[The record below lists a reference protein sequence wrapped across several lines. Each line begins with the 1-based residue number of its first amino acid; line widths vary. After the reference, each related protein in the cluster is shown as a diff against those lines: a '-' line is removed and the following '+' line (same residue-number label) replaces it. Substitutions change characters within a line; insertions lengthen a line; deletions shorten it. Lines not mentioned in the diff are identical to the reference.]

1 MALGMDDFGDFSSA
15 FPADSISGVD
25 PNGNVSFETVEND
38 QKKTDFCTNI
48 SVPSVAKTGETGSVI
63 LPQLTDSIDMFG
75 SCPLDSRDSSE
86 MPNFADF
93 GQFNINMPT
102 FQFQIRTQLMSAMGY
117 LRSHHFLMIS
127 NLLLILALRLELGRM
142 VKENHF

>member
-93 GQFNINMPT
+93 GQFNINIADIPIPNPDT
-102 FQFQIRTQLMSAMGY
+102 IDVSNGIITSAPRYIR
-117 LRSHHFLMIS
+117 
-127 NLLLILALRLELGRM
+127 LITVLDYP
-142 VKENHF
+142 